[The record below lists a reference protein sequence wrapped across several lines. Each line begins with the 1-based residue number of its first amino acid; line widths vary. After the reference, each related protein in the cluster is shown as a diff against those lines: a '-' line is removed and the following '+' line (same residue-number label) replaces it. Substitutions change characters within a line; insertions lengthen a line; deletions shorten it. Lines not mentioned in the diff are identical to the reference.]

1 MLKYKLTNGEEEDKN
16 TLNLDKYF
24 VGELYTVKQEVG
36 YFKKSDMRI
45 ALGDYIPWDKI
56 EEEPG
61 KGKKIIFSHYY
72 GDRIPTSGYEF
83 LTNEGFS
90 ILFMRPNKILF
101 NKVVSDLDEIDVFI
115 YVNGKLRN
123 PTTEEMWNYIL
134 EHENI
139 EEYKEELKEINRMS
153 NIYHEDKKD
162 LERIEASKDKVL
174 IKKIK

>member
-1 MLKYKLTNGEEEDKN
+1 MLKYKLTKGEAEDKN

-24 VGELYTVKQEVG
+24 VGELYTVKPEVG

-72 GDRIPTSGYEF
+72 GDRIPTSGNEF

-90 ILFMRPNKILF
+90 ILFMRHNKILF
-101 NKVVSDLDEIDVFI
+101 NKVVSDFDEIDVFI
-115 YVNGKLRN
+115 YVNGKFRH
-123 PTTEEMWNYIL
+123 PTTEEMWAYII

-139 EEYKEELKEINRMS
+139 EEFKEELKEINRMS
-153 NIYHEDKKD
+153 HIYHEDKKD
-162 LERIEASKDKVL
+162 LEKKAASKDKVL